1 MGATMD
7 EKYDAKVDATK
18 LDAKV
23 DTICG
28 TKPNA
33 NLDAKRMQKMM

>member
-7 EKYDAKVDATK
+7 KK

-23 DTICG
+23 DAIEVG
-28 TKPNA
+28 EKV
-33 NLDAKRMQKMM
+33 DVK